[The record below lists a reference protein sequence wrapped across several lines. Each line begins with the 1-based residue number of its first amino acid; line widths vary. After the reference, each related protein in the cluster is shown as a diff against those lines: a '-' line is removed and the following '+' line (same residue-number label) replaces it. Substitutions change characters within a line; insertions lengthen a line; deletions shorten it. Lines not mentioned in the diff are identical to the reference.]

1 MADLGI
7 LCQLDERRLVEDTP
21 PVKGGLAINSS
32 GRHSMT
38 KKNNQASLNNL
49 EGIIGSQIVS
59 IPSPRAQI
67 ISPRGQGDGIS
78 DVEKE
83 RKEKELNEKRGKRKA
98 SPYKGKVDNDKPTMK
113 DSIPLLHESLSAEK
127 APKSPMP
134 HTKTFVGTV
143 TFMAPER
150 IDGREYSYPS
160 DVWAFG
166 LSLMTLTLGS
176 LPIDTKGGYWTIL
189 HCIRDEEPPT
199 LPDDRGFSE
208 EFKDFLSSCLQK
220 NPEDRLTCNELLLHP
235 FLKKALPEECGIE
248 SNSMEH
254 KHGEDEN
261 KDVES
266 RGIQELKSILVAL
279 RLHFERIQLGIS
291 IYFFVI
297 CPLFVVHSSHL
308 WVFFLILFCTHAFLA
323 DIRSIDL
330 STLFVCY
337 LRNFI
342 IIIVIN

>member
-1 MADLGI
+1 VADLGI
-7 LCQLDERRLVEDTP
+7 LCQLDERRVVEDTP
-21 PVKGGLAINSS
+21 PVKGGLATNSS
-32 GRHSMT
+32 GRNSIS
-38 KKNNQASLNNL
+38 KKTNQESLNNL
-49 EGIIGSQIVS
+49 EGIIGGQIVP
-59 IPSPRAQI
+59 IASPRAHI
-67 ISPRGQGDGIS
+67 ISPRGQGQGDGIT

-98 SPYKGKVDNDKPTMK
+98 SFPYEGKMDDDKLTMK
-113 DSIPLLHESLSAEK
+113 DSIPRIHESLSAEK
-127 APKSPMP
+127 APESPMP

-166 LSLMTLTLGS
+166 LSLMTLALGS

-235 FLKKALPEECGIE
+235 FLKRALPEECGIE

-266 RGIQELKSILVAL
+266 RGIQELKSILAAL
-279 RLHFERIQLGIS
+279 RVHFERIQLGIS

-297 CPLFVVHSSHL
+297 CLLFVIHSSHL
-308 WVFFLILFCTHAFLA
+308 WVFFLILFCTYAFLA
-323 DIRSIDL
+323 DIRSVD
-330 STLFVCY
+330 
-337 LRNFI
+337 
-342 IIIVIN
+342 